1 MVGIV
6 GYGAYVPCY
15 RVRTDAIAAQWCRA
29 KGMSLV
35 EKTVPGMDED
45 ALTISVE
52 AARRAVARSGVDPAQ
67 IGAVYVGSESHP
79 YAVKPTGTIVV
90 DALGI
95 GPHVHVAD
103 FEFAC
108 KAGTEALYC
117 AYSHVKAGEMP
128 YALAIGADT
137 SQGAPG
143 DALEYTA
150 SAGGAAFVLG
160 SGDAV
165 LAEVL
170 FTHSVTTDTPD
181 FWRRE
186 GEFYPSHGGRF
197 TGEPA
202 YFRHIVES
210 GKAVMQKACFKPA
223 DFDHV
228 VLHMPNDKFP
238 ERAAKLLGFGKEQ
251 IEAGFLV
258 REMGN
263 TYAGSSPLG
272 LCAVLDVA
280 NAGDRILV
288 VSFGSGA
295 GSDAFVLRATAALEK
310 ARPRAPTVRADLDGR
325 RIYLDYARYALHRG
339 KLILRD

>member
-15 RVRTDAIAAQWCRA
+15 RVRTDTISAQWRRE
-29 KGMSLV
+29 KGMGLV

-45 ALTISVE
+45 TLTISVE
-52 AARRAVARSGVDPAQ
+52 AARRAVARAGVNPAE

-160 SGDAV
+160 AGESV
-165 LAEVL
+165 LAEIVS
-170 FTHSVTTDTPD
+170 THSVTTDTPD

-210 GKAVMQKACFKPA
+210 AKAVIAKSGIKAG
-223 DFDHV
+223 DFEHA

-238 ERAAKLLGFGKEQ
+238 ERAAKMIGLDKKQL
-251 IEAGFLV
+251 EAGFLV

-280 NAGDRILV
+280 KPGDRILL

-295 GSDAFVLRATAALEK
+295 GSDAFVLRATGAIGRGRDRVPA
-310 ARPRAPTVRADLDGR
+310 VRADLAGR
-325 RIYLDYARYALHRG
+325 KIYLDYARYALHRR
-339 KLILRD
+339 KLVLRD